1 MAEEPGSV
9 DSLASPTDTLFIL
22 LPPRGCSKTS
32 YQPNEEDDN
41 PTPKASNTTLYG
53 KDSDK
58 TAHEKT
64 KRASNGTAGKKF
76 GLMDVCDFTPA
87 RKSVIPLLKA
97 SDTFRTAS
105 TNIDAA
111 ESAIESSAVGQMA
124 ALIRDIRLSMDAME
138 SRMTK
143 LEYDVEQRIMS
154 NHNRRLDYQNR
165 VEKSA
170 KKAQC
175 VFSSLLSGLFPSF
188 G

>member
-1 MAEEPGSV
+1 
-9 DSLASPTDTLFIL
+9 
-22 LPPRGCSKTS
+22 
-32 YQPNEEDDN
+32 
-41 PTPKASNTTLYG
+41 
-53 KDSDK
+53 
-58 TAHEKT
+58 
-64 KRASNGTAGKKF
+64 
-76 GLMDVCDFTPA
+76 
-87 RKSVIPLLKA
+87 
-97 SDTFRTAS
+97 
-105 TNIDAA
+105 
-111 ESAIESSAVGQMA
+111 
-124 ALIRDIRLSMDAME
+124 ME